1 MTDLNTTRRNLL
13 IGAGATGAAML
24 LVVHPAR
31 ATPETMKA
39 AIRKVIGEA
48 KVSTGKI
55 KLDIPPLVE
64 NGNTVAMSLTVD
76 SPMTAKDYVKAV
88 HIFNERN
95 PQPNVATFHLGPRA
109 GKADISA
116 RIRLSDS
123 QNVIGI
129 AEMSDGTFWSHE
141 ISVIVT
147 LAACLEGNT

>member
-1 MTDLNTTRRNLL
+1 
-13 IGAGATGAAML
+13 ML
-24 LVVHPAR
+24 VAVPAF
-31 ATPETMKA
+31 ATPEMMRA
-39 AIRKVIGEA
+39 AIRKVVGEA
-48 KVSTGKI
+48 KVNTGKI

-64 NGNTVAMSLTVD
+64 NGNTVAMSVTVD
-76 SPMTAKDYVKAV
+76 SPMTATDYVKAI

-95 PQPNVATFHLGPRA
+95 PQPNVGSFHLGPRA

-123 QNVIGI
+123 QNVTGI

>member
-1 MTDLNTTRRNLL
+1 
-13 IGAGATGAAML
+13 
-24 LVVHPAR
+24 
-31 ATPETMKA
+31 
-39 AIRKVIGEA
+39 
-48 KVSTGKI
+48 
-55 KLDIPPLVE
+55 
-64 NGNTVAMSLTVD
+64 
-76 SPMTAKDYVKAV
+76 MTATDYVKAI

-95 PQPNVATFHLGPRA
+95 PQPNVGSFHLGPRA

-123 QNVIGI
+123 QNVTGI